1 MQKIKVVFARKK
13 RKRGKGFTGIKE
25 TKYMQGGGTDLPNRL
40 CLNVEKDLNKVL

>member
-25 TKYMQGGGTDLPNRL
+25 TKYMQGGGDGPTEPIVSKRGKGL
-40 CLNVEKDLNKVL
+40 K